1 MAEKEM
7 IINSITN
14 FLKNNTYR
22 TDDIIDMYNMWSLT
36 ENIQISNKNV
46 LFSINVIRELMTI

>member
-22 TDDIIDMYNMWSLT
+22 TDSRLVSKTFSSKYTCENFRKDPLRKMFSLY
-36 ENIQISNKNV
+36 
-46 LFSINVIRELMTI
+46 